1 MNPMSNTNGKIPAS
15 SNCIDYDVHGLVGVR
30 LLEAS
35 AGDAAAVAK
44 QLGPLQK
51 QLQRTPDIVIRFVEH
66 LPTPNLRLLG
76 LDRCGYNDD
85 GFYILRSSKKS
96 AKVKIAFEQIGKQ
109 CQIVCESGVRSVPL
123 LMAIVNLTAMQR
135 DCVPLHASAFLYNG
149 RGILVTGWAKGGKTE
164 ALLSFAKHGAR
175 YIGDEWI
182 LLSGDGEK
190 MYGIPE
196 NIRLWD
202 WHLNNLPHLRQQL
215 KRETRLLFKS
225 IHTLDRVQT
234 KVPLHYLR
242 EAMPALKRQ
251 LNVTLKPQTIFGL
264 KCGPFVAKPEKIF
277 LLMSHAEAST
287 TVTPTDALGLAR
299 QMISSN
305 RFELLPLMEH
315 YLAFTFAFPD
325 LKNEFL
331 ENIHERQFEILSRAF
346 AGKEAYTVRHP
357 YPFSFDELFERMQ
370 PYCEAR
376 DAEPTA
382 RMKATI

>member
-1 MNPMSNTNGKIPAS
+1 MSNINGKISPRD
-15 SNCIDYDVHGLVGVR
+15 NCTDYDVHGLVGLR
-30 LLEAS
+30 LLDAS
-35 AGDAAAVAK
+35 PSDAAAVAK

-51 QLQRTPDIVIRFVEH
+51 RLERPPDIIIRFVEH
-66 LPTPNLRLLG
+66 IPTPELRLLG
-76 LDRCGYNDD
+76 LDCCGFTAD
-85 GFYILRSSKKS
+85 GFFILRSSKKS

-109 CQIVCESGVRSVPL
+109 CQIVCETGLRSVPL
-123 LMAIVNLTAMQR
+123 LMAIVNLTAMQK

-149 RGILVTGWAKGGKTE
+149 VGIVVTGWAKGGKTE

-175 YIGDEWI
+175 YVGDEWI
-182 LLSGDGEK
+182 LLSGDGKK

-202 WHLNNLPHLRQQL
+202 WHLNNLPHLRNQL
-215 KRETRLLFKS
+215 KRETKLLFKS
-225 IHTLDRVQT
+225 IHTLDRLQN
-234 KVPLHYLR
+234 KVPLQYLR
-242 EAMPALKRQ
+242 DAMPALKRQ

-277 LLMSHAEAST
+277 LLMSHADAAT
-287 TVTPTDALGLAR
+287 IVTPTDPLGLAR

-315 YLAFTFAFPD
+315 YLAFTFAFPE
-325 LKNEFL
+325 LKNDFL

-346 AGKEAYTVRHP
+346 AGKDAYMVRHP
-357 YPFSFDELFERMQ
+357 YPFSFEELFERMR

-376 DAEPTA
+376 EAHPAA
-382 RMKATI
+382 RMKAAL